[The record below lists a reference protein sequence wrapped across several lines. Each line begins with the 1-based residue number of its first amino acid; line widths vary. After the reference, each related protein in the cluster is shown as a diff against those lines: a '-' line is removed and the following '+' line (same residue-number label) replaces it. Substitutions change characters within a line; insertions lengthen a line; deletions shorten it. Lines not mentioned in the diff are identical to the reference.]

1 MITVFLIGN
10 IASGKSTAARYL
22 EACGARRID
31 LDVLAKELYV
41 PGSKIVREIAR
52 EFGSD
57 VIDER
62 GSVITS
68 ALAARAFKDAEATA
82 RLESIVYPALT
93 ERLEELLNGPCDAP
107 LTIVEVSAPVS
118 FADSFKL
125 ADAVLAIT
133 ASRSVRRER
142 AISRGM
148 KPEDFDAR
156 SSVQLSESSLC
167 ALATS
172 VISNDAGSEELYRKL
187 DRWLSKTCPQL
198 VSNGDAHA

>member
-1 MITVFLIGN
+1 MTTVFLIGN

-31 LDVLAKELYV
+31 LDALAKELYV
-41 PGSKIVREIAR
+41 PGSKIVQEVAQ

-57 VIDER
+57 VVDER
-62 GSVITS
+62 GAVIT
-68 ALAARAFKDAEATA
+68 AVLAARAFKDADATA

-93 ERLEELLNGPCDAP
+93 ERLEELLNSPCDTP
-107 LTIVEVSAPVS
+107 LTIVEVSAPAS

-148 KPEDFDAR
+148 RSEDFGAR
-156 SSVQLSESSLC
+156 ASVQLSENSLC
-167 ALATS
+167 AMATS

-187 DRWLSKTCPQL
+187 DRWLSMTCPQL
-198 VSNGDAHA
+198 VPNGDAHA